1 MLDFQYELE
10 QLKEGNREPEIIVS
24 LIKKH
29 EPRAAE
35 MKAQYE
41 RYKTKEVP
49 IYDRELSDPMRISNS
64 INNDFVSEIVDTKVG
79 YFAGTP
85 VAYVTENHA
94 DVIEEFSEKNRLAD
108 LDAEVTKFAGICG
121 YGARLQYIETKYD
134 QARARVK
141 NVFPWE
147 SILLGDDGIDETDFA
162 VRYYEV
168 QIEDNKTE
176 KRAEL
181 YEPLKMT
188 EYRSGD
194 DGEYKFHKEHPHTYE
209 RCPMWGYENNEEH
222 ISDVE
227 KVIKLIDAYDKALSD
242 VNGELEAFRSAY
254 LAFFGVSQP
263 RDPETGEDIPL
274 SENGMFFFDG
284 RGDAKQDAKFIVKD
298 IQDGAIEHH
307 LERLHNN
314 IYRFSKTPDLSDEA
328 FGGNVT
334 GVAAKYKLLGL
345 ENKTA
350 TFERKFRSSSIRM
363 FEILATSLKYKG
375 MNIDPYKIE
384 MKFTR
389 NFPQDL
395 LDAAKIQTEFKGNVS
410 ERYRISL
417 LPGVVNVE
425 DEINELHDD
434 EDAYMEKMIDQ
445 ETRLGGG
452 SDDGEGT
459 GSAGKGK
466 ATS

>member
-1 MLDFQYELE
+1 MFDFQYELE
-10 QLKEGNREPEIIVS
+10 QLKEGKKSPELIAR

-29 EPRAAE
+29 EPRAME
-35 MKAQYE
+35 MKALYE

-49 IYDRELSDPMRISNS
+49 IFIRKLDDPMRISNS
-64 INNDFVSEIVDTKVG
+64 INNDFVSEIVDTKIG

-85 VAYVTENHA
+85 VAYVTEAHA
-94 DVIEEFSEKNRLAD
+94 DFIQKFSEKNRLAD
-108 LDAEVTKFAGICG
+108 LDAEITKYAGLCG
-121 YGARLQYIETKYD
+121 YGARLQYIDDKFDES
-134 QARARVK
+134 RARVR
-141 NVFPWE
+141 NVNPWE
-147 SILLGDDGIDETDFA
+147 AILLGDDGIDETDFA

-168 QIEDNKTE
+168 EIEDNKKQ

-194 DGEYKFHKEHPHTYE
+194 DGEYKEYKEHVHIYE
-209 RCPMWGYENNEEH
+209 RCPLWGYENNEEL

-227 KVIKLIDAYDKALSD
+227 KVINLIDAYDKALSD

-254 LAFFGVSQP
+254 LAFFGVKQP
-263 RDPETGEDIPL
+263 VDPETGEDIPL
-274 SENGMFFFDG
+274 SENGTFFFDG

-307 LERLHNN
+307 LERVHNN

-334 GVAAKYKLLGL
+334 GIAAKYKLLGL

-363 FEILATSLKYKG
+363 FEILATSLKYKS
-375 MNIDPYKIE
+375 MNIDPYSIE

-395 LDAAKIQTEFKGNVS
+395 LDAAKIQAEFKGNVS
-410 ERYRISL
+410 TRYRMSL
-417 LPGVVNVE
+417 LPGVVNV
-425 DEINELHDD
+425 DD
-434 EDAYMEKMIDQ
+434 EVSDLEAEEEAYMEKMMEQ
-445 ETRLGGG
+445 EIKLGGG
-452 SDDGEGT
+452 SDDGQGT

-466 ATS
+466 TTS